1 MLPLVETI
9 KSGASCSP
17 PARHMLCVNAQVA
30 TANVGDSRAMIV
42 RGAPGNR
49 LQAIPLTQDAKP
61 ELPGV
66 RVSGLL

>member
-1 MLPLVETI
+1 MI
-9 KSGASCSP
+9 
-17 PARHMLCVNAQVA
+17 CVNAQVA

-42 RGAPGNR
+42 RGASGNR

-66 RVSGLL
+66 RMSGLL